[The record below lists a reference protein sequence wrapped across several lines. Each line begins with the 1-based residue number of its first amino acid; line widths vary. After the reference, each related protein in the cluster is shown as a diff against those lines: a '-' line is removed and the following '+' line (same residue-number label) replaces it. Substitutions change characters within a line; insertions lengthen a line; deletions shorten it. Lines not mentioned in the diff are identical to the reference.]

1 MIIIFRKRKNG
12 PPTQPWDW
20 CFRHPLL
27 WDLPS
32 VIFWINYLQH
42 PPIYW
47 LFLPF
52 MESPQDL
59 STWSGFQNSM
69 ARETNSQII
78 RRILKIAL
86 VSQIVI
92 IGMVYAFT
100 KSPIYCIITIL
111 ATAVGILS
119 FLAMIKLID
128 RYLTKRKG
136 IFLIFFST
144 FFKIGL
150 ITAIFYPLS
159 KISDAAIFF
168 FILGLSTIVISTII
182 EGIYQIFRKTS
193 NGRT

>member
-1 MIIIFRKRKNG
+1 
-12 PPTQPWDW
+12 
-20 CFRHPLL
+20 
-27 WDLPS
+27 
-32 VIFWINYLQH
+32 
-42 PPIYW
+42 
-47 LFLPF
+47 
-52 MESPQDL
+52 
-59 STWSGFQNSM
+59 M